1 MRQITLLIIMSAL
14 AITGVAQELK
24 NYRSSSN
31 KYYWKNRKP
40 DVAYWQQDVHYK
52 IDARIDE
59 PSHIIDAS
67 QKLEYWNNSPDT
79 LTYVY
84 FHLFQNAF
92 VKGSHLHAL
101 QEELKVNVRLG
112 GTRRQD

>member
-59 PSHIIDAS
+59 TSHIIDAS